1 MDPNPLSKSLNF
13 RRRALSS
20 TRAED
25 LRMQRAIVK
34 NQYTNSAGGPSMAN
48 QPSHYSG
55 YEKTNILIQKK
66 LNRKGSPSPI
76 MAKSPQ

>member
-1 MDPNPLSKSLNF
+1 
-13 RRRALSS
+13 
-20 TRAED
+20 
-25 LRMQRAIVK
+25 
-34 NQYTNSAGGPSMAN
+34 MAN

-55 YEKTNILIQKK
+55 YEKANILIQKN